1 MTTTGT
7 LRVADLA
14 EAAGV
19 SADTVRYYEKA
30 GLLPAPPRTPAGYRA
45 YDESAVERLR
55 FIQGAQRL
63 GLKLAEIRDLL
74 AVRDTGTCPCTP
86 AEAMLRRRIGEIDAE
101 ITRLTELR
109 ADLTAMADALPSPD
123 CPDPIPG
130 TWCPPAER
138 K

>member
-1 MTTTGT
+1 VT
-7 LRVADLA
+7 DLA

-30 GLLPAPPRTPAGYRA
+30 GLLPAPPRTAAGYRSYGA
-45 YDESAVERLR
+45 EAVERLG

-74 AVRDTGTCPCTP
+74 AVRDTGTCPCPP
-86 AEAMLRRRIGEIDAE
+86 AEAMPRSRITEIDAE
-101 ITRLTELR
+101 ITRLTALR
-109 ADLTAMADALPSPD
+109 ASLTAMADALPSPD
-123 CPDPIPG
+123 CPDPLPG
-130 TWCPPAER
+130 TWCPPTEG